1 MPEGHAA
8 GIQTV
13 MEAITELRTTVEQV
27 KSDGLDEAKLKTIED
42 FLEKQEDINQKI
54 TAEKLERDK
63 KEAELKAQLDQVER
77 LLSRPGAGQRADEQV
92 RQEAKAFLNFV
103 TKGEKEMG
111 ADEVKY
117 LRTTSD
123 TEGGFLVPTQYV
135 PEIVKKITEISP
147 IRQVARRR
155 QTTAK
160 EFEMPTRVSLLSVG
174 WVGEGQQDTLSNST
188 YGLEKIPVHKMQVSI
203 PITMEQLRDSAFDM
217 KAEIFGDAQEA
228 FAQKEGQAFV
238 SGSAVKQPEGILTN
252 GSVGYHAMGDASAIT
267 ADGILDA
274 QGQVKAGYNLSY
286 LLNRKTLSKIRI
298 LRESSGRNYIWQPGM
313 GAGMP
318 AQIGGLPYLSVIDMP
333 DIGAGAFPIALG
345 DWGRAYVVVD
355 NLNME
360 TIRDPYTRK
369 REGLVEFT
377 LYRRVVGQVILPE
390 AILKLK
396 VATS

>member
-1 MPEGHAA
+1 
-8 GIQTV
+8 
-13 MEAITELRTTVEQV
+13 MEAVNTLRETVEQF
-27 KSDGLDEAKLKTIED
+27 KTDGLDEVKIKKIED
-42 FLEKQEDINQKI
+42 FLDEQENKNQKI
-54 TAEKLERDK
+54 TAELLERQK
-63 KEAELKAQLDQVER
+63 AETELKAQLDQVER
-77 LLSRPGAGQRADEQV
+77 LLSRPGSGLSKADGQTDES
-92 RQEAKAFLNFV
+92 KAFLSFV
-103 TKGEKEMG
+103 TKGEKEMA

-117 LRTTSD
+117 LRTNSD

-135 PEIVKKITEISP
+135 PEIIKKITEISP

-160 EFEMPTRVSLLSVG
+160 EFEMPTRASLLSVG
-174 WVGEGQQDTLSNST
+174 WVGEGQQDSLSNSQ
-188 YGLEKIPVHKMQVSI
+188 YGLEKIPVHKMQVTI

-217 KAEIFGDAQEA
+217 EAEIFGDAQEA

-238 SGSAVKQPEGILTN
+238 SGTAAKQPEGILTN
-252 GSVGYHAMGDASAIT
+252 GNVSYFAMGDASAIT

-286 LLNRKTLSKIRI
+286 ILNRKTLSKVRI
-298 LRESSGRNYIWQPGM
+298 LRESSGRNYIWQPGL

-333 DIGAGAFPIALG
+333 DVASNAFPIALG
-345 DWGRAYVVVD
+345 DWSRAYLVVD

-360 TIRDPYTRK
+360 TIRDPFTKK
-369 REGLVEFT
+369 RQGLVEFT
-377 LYRRVVGQVILPE
+377 LYRRVGGQVILPE